1 MPHLIYGG
9 RLWRFASDELSIP
22 ASCAASSRCLWSV
35 LLLIIMGLAAQSI
48 EECSGQGYYIMGYLI
63 ASLCV
68 QIVNVVCEVCIIRH
82 SIKVTS
88 FGFQNSSVSQVLI
101 L

>member
-22 ASCAASSRCLWSV
+22 ASCAASSRSLWSI
-35 LLLIIMGLAAQSI
+35 LLLIIIALTMQSI
-48 EECSGQGYYIMGYLI
+48 QDCSGQGHYILGYLI

-68 QIVNVVCEVCIIRH
+68 QFINIACEICIIRH
-82 SIKVTS
+82 SIKV
-88 FGFQNSSVSQVLI
+88 GMQ
-101 L
+101 